1 MYVFWENRLFMLLRD
16 KRLPRLIVHYCIAE
30 KHFCLQVFS
39 TTRST
44 PPSLSAPLF
53 GAGDDRPKT
62 SGRGQPVHAGWTTLR
77 ETSWPHYEELADL
90 HPIFQL
96 VLVQISLFFISSW
109 CKIASAARNWR
120 NSAPKRQRRP
130 LASLLL
136 WPLYTCTG
144 SEIVGGLFSRLMT
157 IFLRWWILWKSPNRC
172 MIRWWILFLASF
184 RRHNGFVSK

>member
-1 MYVFWENRLFMLLRD
+1 MNVFWENRLFMLLRD
-16 KRLPRLIVHYCIAE
+16 KCLPRLIVHYCIAE

-77 ETSWPHYEELADL
+77 ETSWPHL

-109 CKIASAARNWR
+109 CKIDSAARNWR

-130 LASLLL
+130 LPSLLL

-144 SEIVGGLFSRLMT
+144 SEIVGGLFSLFMT
-157 IFLRWWILWKSPNRC
+157 IFLRWRILWKSTNRC
-172 MIRWWILFLASF
+172 MIRWWMLFLASF
-184 RRHNGFVSK
+184 RRHNWFVSK